1 MENPI
6 KMDDLG
12 VSLFLETPICT
23 SYYVYPKVT
32 PQVSNLTSIQVV
44 LQGIFFKTALLPVLS
59 PCRRKAKARRQ
70 LRIA

>member
-6 KMDDLG
+6 TMDDLG
-12 VSLFLETPICT
+12 VPLLLETPICT
-23 SYYVYPKVT
+23 VT

-59 PCRRKAKARRQ
+59 PSQRKAKARRQ